1 MASWGSFAGGLAQG
15 ALQSFSALSRL
26 NREEREMALREEQA
40 AIARAEA
47 AQKDEYGRLLAQSRM
62 PGGVEGTGQGVGQ
75 ALGGLSSQDVRP
87 NVSGAPALTP
97 EGKAELQQALSKLPP
112 EQATQALRAYGQAYG
127 TPTEGAPDLS
137 KATVYTDKAGQQFA
151 TEQVKERTPME
162 ASRRMMDLSAQA
174 GNPYAYEKALGMHAT
189 QMQLNK
195 LERDD
200 KFDAQFD
207 AWRTKFNTQAAAD
220 RAEFAE
226 TAKKGPQAILDKY
239 GAEFTKE
246 TGQTASLNKD
256 LITLKDKS
264 GKVVGSF
271 PAAQLGTQIEPL
283 LAQKY
288 LRNMTSSMMENG
300 LVRNATEAYNFLK
313 AESEIRNQGLTA
325 SASMISALSRQATV
339 ESEIER
345 NRASAQESRAKA
357 GYWSSGGSGAGK
369 TSAPQALRDTA
380 KDMVAKGEA
389 KDIDSAVRLLK
400 GKDARSAFE
409 IAWEKRELE
418 LIKAGQSLKERALE
432 RAALQEQYGYAPAAK
447 MDALRAGSFTNAK
460 GKQQALTR
468 ADVDEFNDR
477 YPASAVDPD
486 RLPWLNKKTEPA
498 ATEGK
503 PSTAIPAGKPTPA
516 ASNFYSGE
524 AIAARK
530 REQEARI
537 QKEQQTQEE
546 YERRKA
552 MERRAIY
559 EDMQRQ

>member
-97 EGKAELQQALSKLPP
+97 EGKAELQQALKNLSP

-162 ASRRMMDLSAQA
+162 ASRRMLDLSAQA

-220 RAEFAE
+220 RTEFAE
-226 TAKKGPQAILDKY
+226 TARKGPQAILDKY

-256 LITLKDKS
+256 LITLKDNS

-271 PAAQLGTQIEPL
+271 PVTQLNARIEPL
-283 LAQKY
+283 LSQKY

-313 AESEIRNQGLTA
+313 VESEIRNQGLTA
-325 SASMISALSRQATV
+325 SASMITALARQATV
-339 ESEIER
+339 ESEIEK
-345 NRASAQESRAKA
+345 NRAAAQKDRATAGYLGSGGGKSIKANAREYSEALVESGKINPVTKQPYTPKEAYQYALSISMRDPNAKQPGEFKYNSEMTTRATPEGIVQDYNPQTNSWNTRGLPKVSENAAKA
-357 GYWSSGGSGAGK
+357 GVSAELGRNGQVAFRGADGYYPNEREAVESFRQNSVVRKPQTVDNLRALAGSGIGL
-369 TSAPQALRDTA
+369 PQFGPRVD
-380 KDMVAKGEA
+380 V
-389 KDIDSAVRLLK
+389 
-400 GKDARSAFE
+400 
-409 IAWEKRELE
+409 
-418 LIKAGQSLKERALE
+418 QSL
-432 RAALQEQYGYAPAAK
+432 
-447 MDALRAGSFTNAK
+447 T
-460 GKQQALTR
+460 
-468 ADVDEFNDR
+468 
-477 YPASAVDPD
+477 
-486 RLPWLNKKTEPA
+486 
-498 ATEGK
+498 
-503 PSTAIPAGKPTPA
+503 PTPVPYGVKP
-516 ASNFYSGE
+516 F
-524 AIAARK
+524 
-530 REQEARI
+530 
-537 QKEQQTQEE
+537 
-546 YERRKA
+546 
-552 MERRAIY
+552 
-559 EDMQRQ
+559 